1 MTRIKS
7 SLLPSLSSTSL
18 ASIESQM
25 GYIPGVVERQ
35 LQQLLTLLVRATAI
49 PVTVTVAVHFDVT
62 PTLFG
67 SLSSV
72 CLSLFVPEGSSE
84 EMPLMSHSRLFCIDR
99 GTILQT

>member
-1 MTRIKS
+1 
-7 SLLPSLSSTSL
+7 
-18 ASIESQM
+18 
-25 GYIPGVVERQ
+25 
-35 LQQLLTLLVRATAI
+35 
-49 PVTVTVAVHFDVT
+49 VHFDVT

-84 EMPLMSHSRLFCIDR
+84 EMPLMSHSRLFCIDG